1 MSVQRGS
8 ACVVFDVETDAE
20 GPLPGWAEGP
30 LPVPLASGVADR
42 ERRMTYFEPRVA
54 ESLYGTTSRPARRH
68 RSLTP
73 PVPLLDGAS
82 VVEAVELLRLP
93 PVLAS
98 DAPRR
103 AVAVLHLRLS
113 GTPLEDLPRLR
124 DLTAMRKE
132 YARLLPAGTRPLA
145 AQPEAWLLSHVTF
158 DDGRPPEVMP
168 TAYASWGARDQWLWL
183 LASATPVDRF
193 PPDPEDEELFAGRV
207 RLSADWQALVLR
219 NGAAFVGTS
228 PDPGGEAGFHP
239 TAAALVHT
247 IYLDAFLLGRLQVL
261 GVNLLANAL
270 AELPTRTAEARRLLG
285 LERKQIEL
293 RRALWSSHITAHG
306 YANALL
312 ERFQQQHRLP
322 GLLVQAGTALADA
335 ARYVETARARRSGLA
350 IGLLSTV
357 GVPFA
362 VAYSAGAL
370 WGTPGAKTFLVS
382 TLAAVVATVVMFL
395 AIPALRGLVSA
406 ELRKPED

>member
-1 MSVQRGS
+1 M
-8 ACVVFDVETDAE
+8 
-20 GPLPGWAEGP
+20 
-30 LPVPLASGVADR
+30 PLAAGVADR
-42 ERRMTYFEPRVA
+42 ERRMTYFEPRVG
-54 ESLYGTTSRPARRH
+54 ESLYGSADRPSRWH
-68 RSLTP
+68 RSVTP
-73 PVPLLDGAS
+73 PLPVLDGAPDAPA
-82 VVEAVELLRLP
+82 VEAMELLRLP

-103 AVAVLHLRLS
+103 AVLVLHLRLS
-113 GTPLEDLPRLR
+113 GAPLEDLPRVR
-124 DLTAMRKE
+124 DLAAMRE
-132 YARLLPAGTRPLA
+132 RYARLLPAGMRPL
-145 AQPEAWLLSHVTF
+145 ESERKAWVLSHVTF
-158 DDGRPPEVMP
+158 DDGTPPEVMP
-168 TAYASWGARDQWLWL
+168 EAYAAWGARDQWLWL

-219 NGAAFVGTS
+219 DGAAFVGTS
-228 PDPGGEAGFHP
+228 PDPGGAAGFHP
-239 TAAALVHT
+239 AAGVLVHS

-270 AELPTRTAEARRLLG
+270 AGLPTRTAEARRLLS

-293 RRALWSSHITAHG
+293 RRALWSSHITVHG
-306 YANALL
+306 NGNALL

-322 GLLVQAGTALADA
+322 GLLAQAGTALADA

-350 IGLLSTV
+350 IGLLSTI

-362 VAYSAGAL
+362 VTYSAGAL
-370 WGTPGAKTFLVS
+370 WGSPGPRTFVVC
-382 TLAAVVATVVMFL
+382 TLAAVVATVVVFL

-406 ELRKPED
+406 ELRRPED